1 MVKEGLPG
9 KSGDAS
15 TWEEVCFIGNAS
27 KKADTIDPT
36 LYFFSEE
43 NDKWKLSV
51 SHVGVAVCVVVVFA
65 GLKFLVARVTHFGN
79 SLPWAKAAAT

>member
-1 MVKEGLPG
+1 MYYVLAWNTVVKEGLPG

-15 TWEEVCFIGNAS
+15 TWEEVCCIGNAS
-27 KKADTIDPT
+27 KKADTIGPT

-51 SHVGVAVCVVVVFA
+51 SRVGVAVCVWWW
-65 GLKFLVARVTHFGN
+65 FLLG
-79 SLPWAKAAAT
+79 

>member
-1 MVKEGLPG
+1 MQVPG
-9 KSGDAS
+9 KKCVSLEMPPRRQIPS
-15 TWEEVCFIGNAS
+15 TPLGI
-27 KKADTIDPT
+27 
-36 LYFFSEE
+36 FFPEE

-51 SHVGVAVCVVVVFA
+51 SHVGVVVCVVVVFA